1 MPTRATIRLSD
12 YHALADLRYQVRR
25 FLRVRELAARKIG
38 VAPRH
43 YQLLLELKGLE
54 GRRPA
59 TIGALA
65 ERLQLHHH
73 SIVGLIDRLVA
84 RRLVRR
90 RPAPRDGRQV
100 VIQLQP
106 RGETVLRRLALH
118 SLAELRMDGPALV
131 AALTRVLR
139 TSRRARRPA

>member
-1 MPTRATIRLSD
+1 MIRLSD

-59 TIGALA
+59 TIGVLA
-65 ERLQLHHH
+65 ERLQLRHH
-73 SIVGLIDRLVA
+73 STVGLIDRLVA

-90 RPAPRDGRQV
+90 RPDPSDRRQV

-106 RGETVLRRLALH
+106 RGEAVLRRLALH
-118 SLAELRMDGPALV
+118 SLAELRTDGPALV
-131 AALTRVLR
+131 AALARVLR
-139 TSRRARRPA
+139 TPRRARRPA

>member
-1 MPTRATIRLSD
+1 MIRLSD

-59 TIGALA
+59 TIGVLA
-65 ERLQLHHH
+65 ERLQLRHH
-73 SIVGLIDRLVA
+73 STVGLIDRLVA

-90 RPAPRDGRQV
+90 HPDPSDRRQV

-106 RGETVLRRLALH
+106 RGEAVLRRLALH
-118 SLAELRMDGPALV
+118 SLAELRTDGPALV
-131 AALTRVLR
+131 TALARVLR
-139 TSRRARRPA
+139 TPRRARRPA